1 MQLTQTRARARRI
14 SAQRGNTIEQL
25 AKQQTQQTRH
35 QIRSTRERR
44 RRTLC
49 GNTSTT
55 SGPLVQLMELDGVSV
70 ALQAPAAIMQYCA
83 EKCHGYQQLLQE
95 TAARHGVD
103 RPWSMILYAD
113 GASPA
118 DTLSKN
124 DQRKFWAVY
133 WSIEE
138 FGQAALGTEE
148 VANAARDT
156 QTTRRGL
163 RMSGLLKHQV

>member
-1 MQLTQTRARARRI
+1 
-14 SAQRGNTIEQL
+14 
-25 AKQQTQQTRH
+25 
-35 QIRSTRERR
+35 
-44 RRTLC
+44 
-49 GNTSTT
+49 
-55 SGPLVQLMELDGVSV
+55 MELDGVSV

-124 DQRKFWAVY
+124 DQRKFWSVY

-148 VANAARDT
+148 VCE
-156 QTTRRGL
+156 RRAGYTNNTAGL
-163 RMSGLLKHQV
+163 AHERLAETSV